1 MANPAS
7 SSAAKA
13 IEEAYEDQ
21 VKELFKGLFSNL
33 VIAPSSNES
42 DQQSL
47 AKFAKG
53 LQLANRAR
61 QLALSA
67 VPTEVAAVR
76 LTSKN
81 VKVRKRASRR
91 KPK

>member
-47 AKFAKG
+47 AKFTKG
-53 LQLANRAR
+53 LQLADRAR